1 MINTGYRIHA
11 FFLIERV
18 KKITSYNRLTLALC
32 VALAG
37 LSISLVCY
45 AANPPRGPIEPIG
58 KTPLET
64 GWKAVTITGGLMRPW
79 SAAWLPDGKTLLV
92 TEREGRL
99 RVVLDGELRM
109 DVVTGVPEVLPLGQG
124 GLLDIALHPNFTKNR
139 WIYMTYSAGRRRANR
154 TMLAR
159 GRINESLTELTE
171 VKTLF
176 QVAQAK
182 RGGQHFGSRLLWLD
196 DGTLLMSIGD
206 GGNPPLQLAGRL
218 VRLNA
223 QDLSSHLGKTLR
235 LDEEGKPLA
244 NNPFAED
251 GDPMTDPHIWTYGH
265 RNIQGLA
272 LHPKSRSVWATEH
285 GARGGDELNLLQE
298 GQNYGWPKATYSVEY
313 FGPRIS
319 ETTTLAGARDPL
331 TVWTP
336 CIAPSGL
343 TFYTGHEFPQWQG
356 DLLAGGLV
364 LRQIRRIEFENG
376 KIVGQTTMQFEDR
389 IRWVGQ
395 GPDGGIYVLTD
406 EIDGKLLR
414 IVPKE

>member
-1 MINTGYRIHA
+1 M
-11 FFLIERV
+11 
-18 KKITSYNRLTLALC
+18 KITSGNRFTWAIYGTLAWLVFSC
-32 VALAG
+32 VCCA
-37 LSISLVCY
+37 SDSL
-45 AANPPRGPIEPIG
+45 REPIEPIG
-58 KTPLET
+58 RTALET
-64 GWKAVTITGGLMRPW
+64 GWKAVTITGGLMHPW

-99 RVVLDGELRM
+99 RVVRDGRLRM
-109 DVVTGVPEVLPLGQG
+109 DLVKGIPEVLPLGQG
-124 GLLDIALHPNFTKNR
+124 GLLDIALHPDFRQNR
-139 WIYMTYSAGRRRANR
+139 LIYLTFSAGQPQANR
-154 TMLAR
+154 TMIAR
-159 GRINESLTELTE
+159 GRINKDLTELTE

-176 QVAQAK
+176 QVSQEK
-182 RGGQHFGSRLLWLD
+182 QGGQHFGSRLLWLD

-206 GGNPPLQLAGRL
+206 GGNPPLKLDGRL

-235 LDEEGKPLA
+235 LDEDGKPPE
-244 NNPFAED
+244 NNPFAVD
-251 GDPMTDPHIWTYGH
+251 GDPKTDPYIWTYGH

-272 LHPKSRSVWATEH
+272 LHPQSRSVWATEH
-285 GARGGDELNLLQE
+285 GARGGDELNLLRE

-319 ETTTLAGARDPL
+319 GSTTLAGAMDPL
-331 TVWTP
+331 VVWTP

-343 TFYTGHEFPQWQG
+343 VFYSGPEFPHWQG

-364 LRQIRRIEFENG
+364 LRQIRRIDFENDQ
-376 KIVGQTTMQFEDR
+376 IVGQTTLQFEDR

-414 IVPKE
+414 IVPQE

>member
-1 MINTGYRIHA
+1 MKVNYGNRFKWA
-11 FFLIERV
+11 
-18 KKITSYNRLTLALC
+18 TSG
-32 VALAG
+32 G
-37 LSISLVCY
+37 LVGLLFSCICC
-45 AANPPRGPIEPIG
+45 AADPPRGPIDTIG

-64 GWKAVTITGGLMRPW
+64 GWKAITITGGLMRPW

-99 RVVLDGELRM
+99 RVVRDGELQM
-109 DVVTGVPEVLPLGQG
+109 DSVKGVPDVLPLDQG
-124 GLLDIALHPNFTKNR
+124 GLLDIALHPDFTKNR
-139 WIYMTYSAGRRRANR
+139 RVYLTYSAGQRQANR
-154 TMLAR
+154 TTLAQ
-159 GRINESLTELTE
+159 GRINEELTELTE
-171 VKTLF
+171 VKKLF

-182 RGGQHFGSRLLWLD
+182 PGGQHFGSRLLWLD

-206 GGNPPLQLAGRL
+206 GGNPPLQIDGRL
-218 VRLNA
+218 IRLNA
-223 QDLSSHLGKTLR
+223 QDLSSHLGKILR
-235 LDEEGKPLA
+235 LNEDGKPPA
-244 NNPFAED
+244 DNPFADD
-251 GDPMTDPHIWTYGH
+251 GDPKTDPLIWTYGH

-272 LHPKSRSVWATEH
+272 LHPQSRTVWATEH
-285 GARGGDELNLLQE
+285 GARGGDELNMIRK

-319 ETTTLAGARDPL
+319 ESTRLEGAIDPAV
-331 TVWTP
+331 VWTP

-343 TFYTGHEFPQWQG
+343 VFYTGPEFPSWQG

-364 LRQIRRIEFENG
+364 LRQIRRIDFEDG
-376 KIVGQTTMQFEDR
+376 KIVGQTTLQFEDR

-414 IVPKE
+414 IVPQE

>member
-1 MINTGYRIHA
+1 MIANYGIHA
-11 FFLIERV
+11 LALKERV
-18 KKITSYNRLTLALC
+18 MKITFDNRITLALS
-32 VALAG
+32 VVLVWITFSLA
-37 LSISLVCY
+37 CY
-45 AANPPRGPIEPIG
+45 AAGPPRGPIKPIG
-58 KTPLET
+58 TTPLET
-64 GWKAVTITGGLMRPW
+64 GWKAVTITGGLMQPW

-99 RVVLDGELRM
+99 RVVRNGQLRM
-109 DVVTGVPEVLPLGQG
+109 DAITGVPEVLPLGQG
-124 GLLDIALHPNFTKNR
+124 GLLDIALHPDFNKNR
-139 WIYMTYSAGRRRANR
+139 WIYMTYSAGRWQANR

-159 GRINESLTELTE
+159 GRINENLTALTE

-176 QVAQAK
+176 QVAQVK
-182 RGGQHFGSRLLWLD
+182 LGGQHFGSRLLWLD
-196 DGTLLMSIGD
+196 DGTFLMSVGD
-206 GGNPPLQLAGRL
+206 GGNPPLLLDGRL
-218 VRLNA
+218 IRSNA

-235 LDEEGKPLA
+235 LDEDGQPPA
-244 NNPFAED
+244 NNPFADD

-272 LHPKSRSVWATEH
+272 LHPESRAVWATEH
-285 GARGGDELNLLQE
+285 GAKGGDELNLLQE

-313 FGPRIS
+313 FGLRIS
-319 ETTTLAGARDPL
+319 ETTTLAGARDPA

-343 TFYTGHEFPQWQG
+343 AFYTGHEFPRWQG

-364 LRQIRRIEFENG
+364 LRQIRRINFENG
-376 KIVGQTTMQFEDR
+376 KIVGQTTLQLEDR

-395 GPDGGIYVLTD
+395 GPDGGIYLLTD

-414 IVPKE
+414 IVPQK